1 MSDIVCT
8 ACTVKTAKKAPVY
21 EIYDAHGVPSTVDEV
36 LFHSRESWASVVHY
50 FGSEPPTNIF
60 LTHPRVPGAK
70 FRASIQTVVEE
81 NDKVFDGTEKQALK
95 AGWVENEFGWVC
107 KECAGTEFEIG
118 GSADDEEGNTL
129 KAAFVSATS
138 AELVDGEEQLE
149 HSNGKLAAPTEKAKK
164 EKVKKLVEKIVEE
177 EPSIDIEE
185 AE

>member
-1 MSDIVCT
+1 M
-8 ACTVKTAKKAPVY
+8 
-21 EIYDAHGVPSTVDEV
+21 
-36 LFHSRESWASVVHY
+36 HY
-50 FGSEPPTNIF
+50 FGPEAPSNVF
-60 LTHPRVPGAK
+60 LTHPKVNGFK
-70 FRASIQTVVEE
+70 FRLSYQVVPIDS
-81 NDKVFDGTEKQALK
+81 DKVFDGTPKQALK

-107 KECAGTEFEIG
+107 KDCAGTEFEIG
-118 GSADDEEGNTL
+118 GSADNEEGGTL

-138 AELVDGEEQLE
+138 AELVDGGEQLE